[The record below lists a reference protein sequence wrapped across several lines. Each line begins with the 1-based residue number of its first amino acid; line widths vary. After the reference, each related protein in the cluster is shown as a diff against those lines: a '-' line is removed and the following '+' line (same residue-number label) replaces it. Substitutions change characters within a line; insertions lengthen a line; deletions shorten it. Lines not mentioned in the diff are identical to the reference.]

1 MTAQVDEATVRQ
13 FIEIISAH
21 VQQVINGTGPKG
33 VLQLSRLN
41 PLDERLVPSRF
52 TLDDVEN
59 MVRTAVGDALA
70 GHNVYIEARTVRDG
84 LHGAQRGGLE
94 DTAWVWGLVVDC
106 DADKG
111 KGGNVTVRP
120 SLVVETSPGN
130 FHLWY
135 LFTRAIPADQAR
147 VIGDAIRASAGADQD
162 TGVITQCYRVAGTPN
177 FPSAAKQARGRVT
190 VEATRITEQTG
201 RHWDPDELL
210 RAFSTCSTTASAAG
224 ASTPSGAPVD
234 AEATLPEELAK
245 SIREGGVGTTN
256 DKSRSALF
264 QSVIDQLK
272 RRHWTIDDIVALFEK
287 YPSGVG
293 AKYGKKR
300 LRKEVARS
308 YGKAMGG
315 AQSIPAG
322 GTPGT
327 AGTGLS
333 GGATPAAAAPQ
344 AAGPGPGA
352 APGAAPSAARA
363 PHVLPTIRLVD
374 GQLPRTVEATER
386 AMVSAGM
393 EIYSRAGALVFPVKE
408 TRVAAKGRKTVT
420 ARLSTFSAD
429 SFIEPVAEAA
439 IYQRWS
445 VRRNA
450 WVDIDP
456 PLQLVRMVLSRERR
470 WAFPQVSGII
480 TTPTLRPD
488 GSLLAAPGYDPR
500 SELYLLPS
508 LQLPPIAAHP
518 TQQDALVGLEKL
530 KHLFREFSF
539 QDKDGKGLERRL
551 NCSVAISGLLTTL
564 LRGSLPT
571 SPVYLIRASVAGTGK
586 SYLVDVISVIT
597 TGQFCP
603 VITTSK
609 SAEETEKRI
618 GSILLSGIPI
628 VSLDNCIHDLG
639 GELLCQLTERPVI
652 RIRILGR
659 SEMPPCECHTAVFAT
674 GNNIVFKGD
683 MVRRGLVCNLE
694 ALDERPELRE
704 FEADALDVV
713 AADRGPYVAAA
724 LTVVRAYITAG
735 SPKVCPSLASYSA
748 WSDLVRSPLV
758 WLGEP
763 DPVISMEGLR
773 NEDVEL
779 ANIREFFSLWLE
791 YGLDLD
797 TPYLTATI
805 IEEAIAA
812 PPANY
817 WGPRELK
824 PFLLGVAAARSDPG
838 KISAER
844 LGHWLRRISG
854 RIVKLTDA
862 QGTERK
868 YRLMRELDRTNR
880 ACFRLVEL
888 P

>member
-21 VQQVINGTGPKG
+21 ARQVINGAGPPG

-41 PLDERLVPSRF
+41 PLDHSPIPSRF

-59 MVRTAVGDALA
+59 MVRTAVSDALA
-70 GHNVYIEARTVRDG
+70 GHNAYIEARTVRSDLRG
-84 LHGAQRGGLE
+84 SQRGGLE
-94 DTAWVWGLVVDC
+94 DTAWVFGLVADC
-106 DADKG
+106 DADKNM
-111 KGGNVTVRP
+111 GGNITVRP
-120 SLVVETSPGN
+120 SLVIETSPGN
-130 FHLWY
+130 FHYWY
-135 LFTRAIPADQAR
+135 LFTRAIPWVQAKA
-147 VIGDAIRASAGADQD
+147 IGDAIRASSGADKD
-162 TGVITQCYRVAGTPN
+162 TGVVTQPYRIAGTPN
-177 FPSAAKQARGRVT
+177 FPSAEKQARGRVT
-190 VEATRITEQTG
+190 VEATRIVEWTG
-201 RHWDPDELL
+201 RLWDPDELL
-210 RAFSTCSTTASAAG
+210 AAFSRVASAA
-224 ASTPSGAPVD
+224 AAATTPIDP
-234 AEATLPEELAK
+234 EATLPEELLK
-245 SIREGGVGTTN
+245 DIREGGVGKAD

-264 QSVIDQLK
+264 QSVVDQLK
-272 RRHWTIDDIVALFEK
+272 RRHWDIESIVALLEK
-287 YPSGVG
+287 YPNGVG
-293 AKYGKKR
+293 AKYSKR
-300 LRKEVARS
+300 LRKEVERS
-308 YGKAMGG
+308 YGKAVGG
-315 AQSIPAG
+315 APLPASG
-322 GTPGT
+322 GTGGT
-327 AGTGLS
+327 LGTGS
-333 GGATPAAAAPQ
+333 AGAGASASTAA
-344 AAGPGPGA
+344 
-352 APGAAPSAARA
+352 SATSTTASASATA

-374 GQLPRTVEATER
+374 GQLPRTTEQVER

-393 EIYSRAGALVFPVKE
+393 EIYARAGALVYPVKE
-408 TRVAAKGRKTVT
+408 TRVAAKGRKTIT
-420 ARLSTFSAD
+420 ARLSVFSPDA
-429 SFIEPVAEAA
+429 FIEPVAEAA

-450 WVDIDP
+450 WIDIDP
-456 PLQLVRMVLSRERR
+456 PVQLVRMVLSRERR
-470 WAFPQVSGII
+470 WAFPHVSGII

-488 GSLLAAPGYDPR
+488 GSLLAAPGYDPA

-518 TQQDALVGLEKL
+518 TRQDALAGLEKL
-530 KHLFREFSF
+530 KYLFREFSF
-539 QDKDGKGLERRL
+539 QDKHGSGLEKPL
-551 NCSVAISGLLTTL
+551 NCSVAISALLTAL

-571 SPVYLIRASVAGTGK
+571 APVYLVCASTPGTGK
-586 SYLVDVISVIT
+586 SYLVDVIAVVT

-603 VITTSK
+603 VITTSRN
-609 SAEETEKRI
+609 AEETEKRI

-704 FEADALDVV
+704 FEADALDIA

-724 LTVVRAYITAG
+724 LTIVRAYIAAG
-735 SPKVCPSLASYSA
+735 SPKVCPSLGSYSA
-748 WSDLVRSPLV
+748 WSNMVRSPLV

-763 DPVISMEGLR
+763 DPVLSMEGLR

-805 IEEAIAA
+805 IEEATAA
-812 PPANY
+812 APANY
-817 WGPRELK
+817 WGPREFK
-824 PFLLGVAAARSDPG
+824 PFLLGVAAAKGDPD
-838 KISAER
+838 KISAWR
-844 LGHWLRRISG
+844 LGLWLRRISG

-862 QGTERK
+862 QGTEHK
-868 YRLMRELDRTNR
+868 YRLIREQARTGR

>member
-21 VQQVINGTGPKG
+21 ARQVINGAGPPG

-41 PLDERLVPSRF
+41 PLDHSPIPSRF

-59 MVRTAVGDALA
+59 MVRTAVSDALA
-70 GHNVYIEARTVRDG
+70 GHNAYIEARTVRSDLRG
-84 LHGAQRGGLE
+84 SQRGGLE
-94 DTAWVWGLVVDC
+94 DTAWVFGLVADC
-106 DADKG
+106 DADKNMS
-111 KGGNVTVRP
+111 GNITVRP
-120 SLVVETSPGN
+120 SLVIETSPGN
-130 FHLWY
+130 FHYWY
-135 LFTRAIPADQAR
+135 LFTRAIPWVQAKA
-147 VIGDAIRASAGADQD
+147 IGDAIRASSGADKD
-162 TGVITQCYRVAGTPN
+162 TGVVTQPYRIAGTPN
-177 FPSAAKQARGRVT
+177 FPSAEKQARGRVT
-190 VEATRITEQTG
+190 VEATRIVEWTG
-201 RHWDPDELL
+201 RLWDPDELL
-210 RAFSTCSTTASAAG
+210 AAFSRVASAA
-224 ASTPSGAPVD
+224 AAATTPIDP
-234 AEATLPEELAK
+234 EATLPEELLK
-245 SIREGGVGTTN
+245 DIREGGVGKAD

-264 QSVIDQLK
+264 QSVVDQLK
-272 RRHWTIDDIVALFEK
+272 RRHWDIESIVALLEK
-287 YPSGVG
+287 YPNGVG
-293 AKYGKKR
+293 AKYSKR
-300 LRKEVARS
+300 LRKDVERS
-308 YGKAMGG
+308 YGKAVGG
-315 AQSIPAG
+315 APLPASG
-322 GTPGT
+322 GTGGT
-327 AGTGLS
+327 LGTGS
-333 GGATPAAAAPQ
+333 AGAGASASTAA
-344 AAGPGPGA
+344 
-352 APGAAPSAARA
+352 SATSTTASASATA

-374 GQLPRTVEATER
+374 GQLPRTTEQVER

-393 EIYSRAGALVFPVKE
+393 EIYARAGALVYPVKE
-408 TRVAAKGRKTVT
+408 TRVAAKGRKTIT
-420 ARLSTFSAD
+420 ARLSVFSPDA
-429 SFIEPVAEAA
+429 FIEPVAEAA

-450 WVDIDP
+450 WIDIDP
-456 PLQLVRMVLSRERR
+456 PVQLVRMVLSRERR
-470 WAFPQVSGII
+470 WAFPHVSGII

-488 GSLLAAPGYDPR
+488 GSLLAAPGYDPA

-518 TQQDALVGLEKL
+518 TRQDALAGLEKL
-530 KHLFREFSF
+530 KYLFREFSF
-539 QDKDGKGLERRL
+539 QDKHGSGLEKRL
-551 NCSVAISGLLTTL
+551 NCSVAISALLTAL

-571 SPVYLIRASVAGTGK
+571 APVYLVCASTPGTGK
-586 SYLVDVISVIT
+586 SYLVDVIAVVT

-603 VITTSK
+603 VITTSRN
-609 SAEETEKRI
+609 AEETEKRI

-704 FEADALDVV
+704 FEADALDIA

-724 LTVVRAYITAG
+724 LTIVRAYIAAG
-735 SPKVCPSLASYSA
+735 SPKVCPSLGSYSA
-748 WSDLVRSPLV
+748 WSNMVRSPLV

-763 DPVISMEGLR
+763 DPVLSMEGLR

-805 IEEAIAA
+805 IEEATAA
-812 PPANY
+812 APANY
-817 WGPRELK
+817 WGPREFK
-824 PFLLGVAAARSDPG
+824 PFLLGVAAAKGDPD
-838 KISAER
+838 KISAWR
-844 LGHWLRRISG
+844 LGLWLRRISG

-862 QGTERK
+862 QGTEHK
-868 YRLMRELDRTNR
+868 YRLIREQARTGR

>member
-21 VQQVINGTGPKG
+21 ARQVINGAGPPG

-41 PLDERLVPSRF
+41 PLDHSPIPSRF

-59 MVRTAVGDALA
+59 MVRTAVSDALA
-70 GHNVYIEARTVRDG
+70 GHNAYIEARTVRSDLRG
-84 LHGAQRGGLE
+84 SQRGGLE
-94 DTAWVWGLVVDC
+94 DTAWVFGLVADC
-106 DADKG
+106 DADKNMS
-111 KGGNVTVRP
+111 GNITVRP
-120 SLVVETSPGN
+120 SLVIETSPGN
-130 FHLWY
+130 FHYWY
-135 LFTRAIPADQAR
+135 LFTRAIPWVQAKA
-147 VIGDAIRASAGADQD
+147 IGDAIRASSGADKD
-162 TGVITQCYRVAGTPN
+162 TGVVTQPYRIAGTPN
-177 FPSAAKQARGRVT
+177 FPSAEKQARGRVT
-190 VEATRITEQTG
+190 VEATRIVEWTG
-201 RHWDPDELL
+201 RLWDPDELL
-210 RAFSTCSTTASAAG
+210 AAFSRVASAA
-224 ASTPSGAPVD
+224 AAATTPIDP
-234 AEATLPEELAK
+234 EATLPEELLK
-245 SIREGGVGTTN
+245 DIREGGVGKAD

-264 QSVIDQLK
+264 QSVVDQLK
-272 RRHWTIDDIVALFEK
+272 RRHWDIESIVALLEK
-287 YPSGVG
+287 YPNGVG
-293 AKYGKKR
+293 AKYSKR
-300 LRKEVARS
+300 LRKEVERS
-308 YGKAMGG
+308 YGKAVGG
-315 AQSIPAG
+315 APLPASG
-322 GTPGT
+322 GTGGT
-327 AGTGLS
+327 LGTGS
-333 GGATPAAAAPQ
+333 AGAGASASTAA
-344 AAGPGPGA
+344 
-352 APGAAPSAARA
+352 SATSTTASASATA

-374 GQLPRTVEATER
+374 GQLPRTTEQVER

-393 EIYSRAGALVFPVKE
+393 EIYARAGALVYPVKE
-408 TRVAAKGRKTVT
+408 TRVAAKGRKTIT
-420 ARLSTFSAD
+420 ARLSVFSPDA
-429 SFIEPVAEAA
+429 FIEPVAEAA

-450 WVDIDP
+450 WIDIDP
-456 PLQLVRMVLSRERR
+456 PVQLVRMVLSRERR
-470 WAFPQVSGII
+470 WAFPHVSGII

-488 GSLLAAPGYDPR
+488 GSLLAAPGYDPA

-518 TQQDALVGLEKL
+518 TRQDALAGLEKL
-530 KHLFREFSF
+530 KYLFREFSF
-539 QDKDGKGLERRL
+539 QDKHGSGLEKRL
-551 NCSVAISGLLTTL
+551 NCSVAISALLTAL

-571 SPVYLIRASVAGTGK
+571 APVYLVCASTPGTGK
-586 SYLVDVISVIT
+586 SYLVDVIAVVT

-603 VITTSK
+603 VITTSRN
-609 SAEETEKRI
+609 AEENEKRI

-704 FEADALDVV
+704 FEADALDIA

-724 LTVVRAYITAG
+724 LTIVRAYIAAG
-735 SPKVCPSLASYSA
+735 SPKVCPSLGSYSA
-748 WSDLVRSPLV
+748 WSNMVRSPLV

-763 DPVISMEGLR
+763 DPVLSMEGLR

-805 IEEAIAA
+805 IEEATAA
-812 PPANY
+812 APANY
-817 WGPRELK
+817 WGPREFK
-824 PFLLGVAAARSDPG
+824 PFLLGVAAAKGDPD
-838 KISAER
+838 KISAWR
-844 LGHWLRRISG
+844 LGLWLRRISG

-862 QGTERK
+862 QETERK
-868 YRLMRELDRTNR
+868 YRLMREQDRSHR
-880 ACFRLVEL
+880 ACFRLVQV